1 MIDNI
6 TRSFLSEI
14 GEVAKLGIP
23 NKVAGRAKESL
34 LDYIGVTYAGVR
46 YLGREFEALVSM
58 IEGESGSDFVLGH
71 KRDVSLKDAVFL
83 NGLAAHALDCDDGV
97 NAGIIHL
104 GSPVF
109 SLLLPLASKY
119 DVSGYDLLNAAIIG
133 YEAAWTLAMSIQPKH
148 KLLGYHATGTCGML
162 GAIVAGSYLL
172 DFTEEERFRAFSVGC
187 ISAGGTLKVL
197 EDGSQLKPYNVA
209 KAALLALVSLQMG
222 KAGFEVPD
230 DAVSGERG
238 FLALMTGSDDIELQT
253 PLRDGRYAIMRTYTK
268 PYAACRYCH
277 PSIEAA
283 IALGEA
289 AGHDPRL
296 VDRIE
301 VATYELAVDKH
312 DHRDV
317 RGEPSSAK
325 MSIPY
330 GVAIGFLR
338 GRAGLREYL
347 PEEVRSAEVVSL
359 CEKVS
364 VRSND
369 RFTAAFPD
377 ETIALVTVHERGG
390 GIRERRVDHPL
401 GEPENPLGREGV
413 CVKFREMMAYAGRP
427 AGFCEEV
434 IDCVFSIEEN
444 MGRLVDLL
452 GEA

>member
-6 TRSFLSEI
+6 TRGFLSEI
-14 GEVAKLGIP
+14 GEVARLDIP
-23 NKVAGRAKESL
+23 NEVAGRAKESL
-34 LDYIGVTYAGVR
+34 LDYIGVTYAGVQ
-46 YLGREFEALVSM
+46 YLGHGFEALLTSA
-58 IEGESGSDFVLGH
+58 EDESGLGFVLGR
-71 KRDVSLKDAVFL
+71 KEGVPLKDAVFL

-104 GSPVF
+104 GSPIY
-109 SLLLPLASKY
+109 SLLLPLAVKHEA
-119 DVSGYDLLNAAIIG
+119 GGEEFLRAAVVG

-172 DFTEEERFRAFSVGC
+172 GYTKEERFRAFSVGC
-187 ISAGGTLKVL
+187 VSAGGTLKVL

-222 KAGFEVPD
+222 KAGFDVPD
-230 DAVSGERG
+230 DALSGERG
-238 FLALMTGSDDIELQT
+238 FLTLMTGSDDVELQS
-253 PLRDGRYAIMRTYTK
+253 PLRDGRHAIMRTYTK

-289 AGHDPRL
+289 AGHDPRS

-330 GVAIGFLR
+330 GVAVGFLR

-364 VRSND
+364 VRSDD
-369 RFTAAFPD
+369 RFTAAFPN
-377 ETIALVTVHERGG
+377 ETTALVTVHEKGG
-390 GIRERRVDHPL
+390 RIRERRVDHPL

-413 CVKFREMMAYAGRP
+413 CVKFREMMTYAGRP

-434 IDCVFSIEEN
+434 IGCVFSIKEN